1 MKLRK
6 FRKLHINLPRQPVV
20 NQRPWF
26 IAGLL
31 LAVIFLLI
39 AAWMYYSHKKSD
51 VVREGQG
58 KIVLQAEQS
67 YPYFAINN

>member
-1 MKLRK
+1 MKPRK

-20 NQRPWF
+20 NQRPWL

-31 LAVIFLLI
+31 LVVIFLLI
-39 AAWMYYSHKKSD
+39 AAWMYFSHKKSD
-51 VVREGQG
+51 VVQGGQG